1 MSSEI
6 TIRDVW
12 PKLCELGIIE
22 LRIND
27 FVAWSDHVMD
37 CMFGR
42 DDYDE
47 LNTDYLKR
55 AEAELLSDSY
65 ENFRVTDIKIKVVM
79 DHHCVADIQGYFE
92 EDSEDYIESSK
103 FSYIPDINTDYNT
116 SYLIK
121 SKE

>member
-1 MSSEI
+1 MMSSEI

-27 FVAWSDHVMD
+27 FVVWSDHVMD
-37 CMFGR
+37 CMFDR

-65 ENFRVTDIKIKVVM
+65 ENFRVTNIDIKIVSG
-79 DHHCVADIQGYFE
+79 HHCIANIQGYFE
-92 EDSEDYIESSK
+92 EE
-103 FSYIPDINTDYNT
+103 PDFYTDMSTKEEFEFNTVD
-116 SYLIK
+116 
-121 SKE
+121 